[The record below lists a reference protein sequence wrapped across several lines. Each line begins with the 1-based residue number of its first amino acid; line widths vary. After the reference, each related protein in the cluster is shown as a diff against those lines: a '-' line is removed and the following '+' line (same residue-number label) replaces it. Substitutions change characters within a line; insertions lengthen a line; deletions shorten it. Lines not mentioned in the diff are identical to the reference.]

1 MTDLS
6 HFSASEFE
14 LLVSLP
20 YRAGI
25 FVSFA
30 DDLDGE
36 DDDAQELKMLE
47 TTLKAIA
54 ALHNDKPFLA
64 HIFKET
70 LRLKSEWSRWETKAF
85 NISDDARS
93 AISLLKSKAGEGAA
107 KQYRAALMEIATTV
121 AQAYGEFGQ
130 FDDAEKNA
138 GLFGSL
144 VAKVVGGFSG
154 LGDDDK
160 NHPMNVSASEES
172 ALSELS
178 AALKV

>member
-6 HFSASEFE
+6 QFSATEFE

-25 FVSFA
+25 FVSYA
-30 DDLDGE
+30 DDIDGE
-36 DDDAQELKMLE
+36 SDDENEMAMLE
-47 TTLKAIA
+47 ATLKAIA
-54 ALHNDKPFLA
+54 VLHADYPLMKD
-64 HIFKET
+64 IFKET
-70 LRLKSEWSRWETKAF
+70 LRLKSEWPRWQTKAF
-85 NISDDARS
+85 NISGDS
-93 AISLLKSKAGEGAA
+93 QMVISLLKSKGGDLLA
-107 KQYRAALMEIATTV
+107 KQYRSALMEIATTV

-130 FDDAEKNA
+130 FDDAAKDPS
-138 GLFGSL
+138 LFGGL
-144 VAKVVGGFSG
+144 VAKVVSSFSS
-154 LGDDDK
+154 LSADDK

>member
-6 HFSASEFE
+6 QFSATEFE

-25 FVSFA
+25 FVSYA
-30 DDLDGE
+30 DDIDGDS
-36 DDDAQELKMLE
+36 DDENEMAMLV
-47 TTLKAIA
+47 A
-54 ALHNDKPFLA
+54 ALNAIGVLHAGNPFLSKL
-64 HIFKET
+64 FKET
-70 LRLKSEWSRWETKAF
+70 LRLKSEWPLWQTKAF
-85 NISDDARS
+85 NISGDAQM
-93 AISLLKSKAGEGAA
+93 AISLLKSKGGETLA
-107 KQYRAALMEIATTV
+107 KQYRGALMEIATTV

-130 FDDAEKNA
+130 FDDVAKDP
-138 GLFGSL
+138 GLFGGL
-144 VAKVVGGFSG
+144 VAKVVSGFSS
-154 LGDDDK
+154 LSTEDK

>member
-6 HFSASEFE
+6 QFSASEFE

-20 YRAGI
+20 HRAGI
-25 FVSFA
+25 FISFA

-36 DDDAQELKMLE
+36 DDDERELKMLE

-54 ALHNDKPFLA
+54 GLHKDKPLLA
-64 HIFKET
+64 AIFKET
-70 LRLKSEWSRWETKAF
+70 LRLKSEWARWETKAF
-85 NISDDARS
+85 NISDDARA

-107 KQYRAALMEIATTV
+107 KQYRAALMEVATTV

-130 FDDAEKNA
+130 FDDADKNA
-138 GLFGSL
+138 GGFSAL
-144 VAKVVGGFSG
+144 VSKVVSGFSG
-154 LGDDDK
+154 LGTEDK